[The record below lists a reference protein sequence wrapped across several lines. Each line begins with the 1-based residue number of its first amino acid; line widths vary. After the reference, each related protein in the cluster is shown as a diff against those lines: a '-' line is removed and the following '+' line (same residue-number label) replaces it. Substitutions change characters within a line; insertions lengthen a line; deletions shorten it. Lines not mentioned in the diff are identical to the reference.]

1 MGNCFKGNGVTE
13 PPRNAP
19 TRQEIPSGAGKNRV
33 TENDQA
39 ILDIKARQRKLRDY
53 EKKLEQQDK
62 EATDKIKELI
72 KEGQK
77 QRAII
82 HLKKKKFTEAEVA
95 KVQGAQLKLQE
106 TMQGIESAQAD
117 V

>member
-1 MGNCFKGNGVTE
+1 MGNCFKGNGVVE
-13 PPRNAP
+13 PPKSNAP
-19 TRQEIPSGAGKNRV
+19 ARPEISSGAGKNRV

-77 QRAII
+77 NRAII
-82 HLKKKKFTEAEVA
+82 HLKKKKFVEAEVT
-95 KVQGAQLKLQE
+95 KCSG
-106 TMQGIESAQAD
+106 
-117 V
+117 